1 MSPFLKKLL
10 FVLLALVVLLGGAL
24 AVVAFTFDPNDY
36 KDDIQAQV
44 KKHTGRDLT
53 LSGPLELSVFPWL
66 GVEANALAL
75 SNAAG
80 FDDPEFARIEHLEAR
95 LRLLPLLKGQ
105 VELGKIALH
114 GLVLNL
120 QRKADGS
127 SNWDD
132 LAGADEAEPT
142 EPDDPVEVR
151 GEVDVQDLSIA
162 GLELFDARLQW
173 RDGDQVTV
181 VEGLNLETGPIRLG
195 EPSTL
200 AVSVMLTLADK
211 TQIELKAQTDWQF
224 ELDGP
229 FARFDQFSATAS
241 ARGDA
246 VPGGEQQIALALSAA
261 YNGKTQT
268 AAVSDGELRF
278 VDQLVTFSAQLD
290 ELSSAQKA
298 KLDLKGSNVDV
309 RRMAK
314 ALEVALPEES
324 GHWPNLSFALQ
335 ADASLGNDRVEATTL
350 DISFGELKL
359 TAKAALTS
367 IANQT
372 GSGSISLKPLD
383 LHAYLAAL
391 GYPVGAPKSAGPT
404 RLDMT
409 YAIAPDRISIEKI
422 SGQLAGE
429 ALSGKASVAQFDKP
443 QLRANLD
450 LAGLTVSDW
459 VGGEGASKKDSGASS
474 SSAGDLNSMEV
485 PMDWARD
492 LNLTARVQISR
503 LNAYGVKFRDV
514 RWTADARP
522 GTPVKQQLVAN
533 AYGGQLALNNS
544 IDASKPKP
552 VLGVDLSAK
561 AIGLGDFLQDGWG
574 SRWITGTTELG
585 LNLQSQGAT
594 VGAMRS
600 SASGEAN
607 YKLKDGEVQGI
618 SLVDLVRKASAL
630 AGGSKAQAAQSGE
643 ATAFSELVGRFLIQS
658 GKLKVQDLGGNNPW
672 FKFGGDGFI
681 DVLAGQ
687 FDLKLAPT
695 LLENPTT
702 RNDKTLSKLIGLAI
716 PVEISGPLTKP
727 QFKVNLEDV
736 LKEKARAELQDK
748 VDEKK
753 DELKDKLNDKLTDF
767 FRKQQQQPK
776 SEPQQQPK
784 TTPQPAQQQQQ

>member
-200 AVSVMLTLADK
+200 ALSVMLTLADK
-211 TQIELKAQTDWQF
+211 TQLELKAQTDWQF

-229 FARFDQFSATAS
+229 FARVDQFSATAS

-298 KLDLKGSNVDV
+298 KFDLKGSNVDV

-314 ALEVALPEES
+314 ALDVALPEES
-324 GHWPNLSFALQ
+324 GHWPNLNFALQ

-350 DISFGELKL
+350 DIGFGELKL

-391 GYPVGAPKSAGPT
+391 GYPGGAPKSAGPT

-459 VGGEGASKKDSGASS
+459 VGGEDASEKDSSASS

-643 ATAFSELVGRFLIQS
+643 ATGFSELVGRFLIQS
-658 GKLKVQDLGGNNPW
+658 GKLKVQGLGGNNPW

-767 FRKQQQQPK
+767 FRKQQQ
-776 SEPQQQPK
+776 PK

>member
-1 MSPFLKKLL
+1 MSPFLKKFL

-24 AVVAFTFDPNDY
+24 AVVALTFDPNDY

-132 LAGADEAEPT
+132 LAGADQAEPT

-200 AVSVMLTLADK
+200 ALSVMLTLADK
-211 TQIELKAQTDWQF
+211 TQLELKAQTDWQF

-314 ALEVALPEES
+314 ALDVALPEES
-324 GHWPNLSFALQ
+324 GHWPNLNFALQ

-350 DISFGELKL
+350 DIGFGELKL

-459 VGGEGASKKDSGASS
+459 VGGEGASKKDSGPSS